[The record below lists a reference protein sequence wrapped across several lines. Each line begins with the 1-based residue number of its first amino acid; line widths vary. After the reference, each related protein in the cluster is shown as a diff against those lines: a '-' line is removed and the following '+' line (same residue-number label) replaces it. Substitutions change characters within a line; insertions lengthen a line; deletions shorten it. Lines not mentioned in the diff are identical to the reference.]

1 MDVKE
6 YGTRASSPPF
16 ESGQD
21 GRAPEDVPPGYKRT
35 EVGVIPEDWEWERL
49 GVECDLVTKG
59 TTPTSIERQ
68 FVTDGIRFL
77 KAESISDEGKIIP
90 EMIDFIDESTHR
102 LLRRSQLQVD
112 DLLVSIAGVLGKIG
126 QVREGDSPANTN
138 QALAI
143 VRLKKRAHINRN
155 FLFWYLRGENIQK
168 QILDISV
175 QGAQANISLQNVR
188 DFQIVQPEEGEQ
200 LTIAEALSDAD
211 ALIESLQQLIAKQ
224 RVIKQGAMQ
233 ALLTGRQRLPGFT
246 GTRASSPAL
255 ESSQDGRVPNGE
267 WQTKRLSELT
277 DIRSG
282 GTPSTG
288 RADYWD
294 GDVLWCTPTDI
305 TALDGRKY
313 LNGTARKITQLGL
326 KSSSAE
332 LIPAHSIV
340 MTSRATIGACAI
352 NTAPVTTN
360 QGFKNFVP
368 FNDVNVEFLYY
379 LLCTQTNGLISLC
392 GGSTFL
398 EISKAQ
404 LSVYEVKFP
413 PTIEEQTAIANVL
426 SDMDAGIDA
435 LEARLAKTRAL
446 KTGMMQ
452 ALLTGRIRLV

>member
-6 YGTRASSPPF
+6 YGARASSPPF

-21 GRAPEDVPPGYKRT
+21 GRAPGRAPEDVPPGYKRT

-200 LTIAEALSDAD
+200 LTIAETLSDTD

-224 RVIKQGAMQ
+224 RAIKQGAMQ
-233 ALLTGRQRLPGFT
+233 ALLAGRQRLPGF
-246 GTRASSPAL
+246 S
-255 ESSQDGRVPNGE
+255 GE
-267 WQTKRLSELT
+267 WQTKRLADICSMKSGASITSERIDDHSLFPCYGGNGLRGYTHSYTHEGEYALIGRQGALCGNVMMVSGRFFASEHAIVVTPSAQT
-277 DIRSG
+277 DIRWLA
-282 GTPSTG
+282 
-288 RADYWD
+288 RM
-294 GDVLWCTPTDI
+294 LE
-305 TALDGRKY
+305 RME
-313 LNGTARKITQLGL
+313 LNRL
-326 KSSSAE
+326 SESSAQ
-332 LIPAHSIV
+332 P
-340 MTSRATIGACAI
+340 G
-352 NTAPVTTN
+352 
-360 QGFKNFVP
+360 
-368 FNDVNVEFLYY
+368 
-379 LLCTQTNGLISLC
+379 
-392 GGSTFL
+392 
-398 EISKAQ
+398 
-404 LSVYEVKFP
+404 LSVAKLYELECQMP
-413 PTIEEQTAIANVL
+413 QLEEQTAIANVL
-426 SDMDAGIDA
+426 SDMDAEIEA

>member
-6 YGTRASSPPF
+6 YGARASSPPF

-21 GRAPEDVPPGYKRT
+21 GRAPGRAPEDVPPGYKRT

-200 LTIAEALSDAD
+200 LTIAETLSDTD

-224 RVIKQGAMQ
+224 RAIKQGAMQ
-233 ALLTGRQRLPGFT
+233 ALLAGRQRLPGF
-246 GTRASSPAL
+246 S
-255 ESSQDGRVPNGE
+255 GE
-267 WQTKRLSELT
+267 WQTKRLADICSMKSGASITSERIDDHSLFPCYGGNGLRGYTHSYTHEGEYALIGRQGALCGNVMMVSGRFFASEHAIVVTPSAQT
-277 DIRSG
+277 DIRWLA
-282 GTPSTG
+282 
-288 RADYWD
+288 RM
-294 GDVLWCTPTDI
+294 LE
-305 TALDGRKY
+305 RME
-313 LNGTARKITQLGL
+313 LNRL
-326 KSSSAE
+326 SESSAQ
-332 LIPAHSIV
+332 P
-340 MTSRATIGACAI
+340 G
-352 NTAPVTTN
+352 
-360 QGFKNFVP
+360 
-368 FNDVNVEFLYY
+368 
-379 LLCTQTNGLISLC
+379 
-392 GGSTFL
+392 
-398 EISKAQ
+398 
-404 LSVYEVKFP
+404 LSVAKLYELECQMP
-413 PTIEEQTAIANVL
+413 QLEEQTAIANVL
-426 SDMDAGIDA
+426 SDMDAEIEA

-446 KTGMMQ
+446 KIGIMQ